1 MTNKFTNPT
10 RYEIHKT
17 TMQMYR
23 VRFSNGLEGL
33 LSEQAVNEG
42 RWGNIVHKEKDEKR
56 EIQFITM

>member
-1 MTNKFTNPT
+1 MTK

-23 VRFSNGLEGL
+23 VRFSNGLTAL

>member
-1 MTNKFTNPT
+1 MTNIVEHP
-10 RYEIHKT
+10 RYKIHKT

-23 VRFSNGLEGL
+23 VRFSNGLTAL

>member
-1 MTNKFTNPT
+1 MTKSNPT